1 MQFNIAGDCAVIVT
15 IADHADEAVIAKIQS
30 LMDLFELA
38 LGPLL
43 LDITPSYTTLLIEFD
58 ALQTDHDQVIERLK
72 TAAGNLSPYHS
83 KHLTGKLV
91 RLPVYY
97 AEETGPDLQRIA
109 DHHGISTE
117 EVISVHCQNIY
128 RVYAIGFAPGFAYLG
143 HVHQRIAMPRLDAPR
158 PTIARGSVAIAD
170 QQTSIYPASSPG
182 GWNIIGRCP
191 SLLFNP
197 DLQPPMPY
205 QVGDQVQFM
214 PISREEFLVLG
225 GEL

>member
-1 MQFNIAGDCAVIVT
+1 MRFDIAGENAVLVT
-15 IADHADEAVIAKIQS
+15 VAEHADDAVIAKIQS

-38 LGPLL
+38 LGGYLI
-43 LDITPSYTTLLIEFD
+43 DITPSYTTLLVEFN
-58 ALQTDHDQVIERLK
+58 ALLIDHPTTLERLR
-72 TAAGNLSPYHS
+72 TAAANLSPYHS

-109 DHHGISTE
+109 EHHGISTE
-117 EVISVHCQNIY
+117 EVISVHCQNLY

-143 HVHQRIAMPRLDAPR
+143 HVHQRIAMPRLSTPR
-158 PTIARGSVAIAD
+158 QSIARGSVAIAD
-170 QQTSIYPASSPG
+170 QQTAIYPASSPG

-197 DLQPPMPY
+197 AVKPPMPY

-214 PISREEFLVLG
+214 PISVDEFLELG